1 MISCRKMQLYDCL
14 TTTSHKD
21 EIMQRSMSPIQL
33 LQEMAKNQT
42 GKSDTECKFY
52 ESDSDVLDPKELS
65 SDKKIEWFST
75 TCCLKDKTNAKLIT
89 P

>member
-1 MISCRKMQLYDCL
+1 
-14 TTTSHKD
+14 
-21 EIMQRSMSPIQL
+21 MSPIQL